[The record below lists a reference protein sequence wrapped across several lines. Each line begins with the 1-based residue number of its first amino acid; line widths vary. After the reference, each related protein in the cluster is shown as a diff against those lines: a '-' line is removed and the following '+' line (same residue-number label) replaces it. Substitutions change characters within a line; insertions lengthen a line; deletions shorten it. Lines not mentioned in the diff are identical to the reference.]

1 MTINYYGNSE
11 YGSPN
16 IDYIDFKSFEIKN
29 EEEDIPINDFHTYL
43 QYLYINDS
51 DPTNIYKYAQGIYEM
66 SKPKGNILDFSDSI
80 IDDSDS
86 YIIEISEKSNF
97 ENSQK
102 IFNLKQ
108 KNYIIKNLKLGQ
120 KIYYRGSI
128 TEKDLTKV
136 KIFEITVNNQG
147 P

>member
-1 MTINYYGNSE
+1 
-11 YGSPN
+11 
-16 IDYIDFKSFEIKN
+16 
-29 EEEDIPINDFHTYL
+29 
-43 QYLYINDS
+43 
-51 DPTNIYKYAQGIYEM
+51 M

-128 TEKDLTKV
+128 TEKDLTRNYMK
-136 KIFEITVNNQG
+136 
-147 P
+147 